1 MLNKEVVDW
10 LCAYVCVCTLTRG
23 RGCIHGGGKP
33 GFNYQNQSSM
43 MLPSRKVTFDFSN
56 EKLIGTY
63 LLLPLITFAR
73 AECLPTSI
81 ALAVFWAGC
90 AFNKAHRFGRR
101 KGAILAEQLKR
112 QKHHGT
118 EIVITFSANG
128 SPPISIHLTEKPNQA
143 HLGSQWTRIL
153 NLWAE
158 DTKRPRTCK
167 RATKPCL

>member
-1 MLNKEVVDW
+1 
-10 LCAYVCVCTLTRG
+10 
-23 RGCIHGGGKP
+23 
-33 GFNYQNQSSM
+33 M
-43 MLPSRKVTFDFSN
+43 MLPSRKVAFDFSN

-90 AFNKAHRFGRR
+90 AFNKA
-101 KGAILAEQLKR
+101 
-112 QKHHGT
+112 
-118 EIVITFSANG
+118 
-128 SPPISIHLTEKPNQA
+128 PISIHLTEKPNHA